1 MSQLRRLTD
10 KEINFL
16 TSDVKNQKLDIIRIL
31 KSKIKV
37 YKLNKTEIKKI
48 KLFIE
53 TLVNGNKAPRYLHE
67 EEIDYILSVL
77 PKPPS
82 ALKSVM
88 EFNRNQ
94 ILKRLKFDLA
104 TYKMVPEPKSI
115 ENMRDKIYQTF
126 IKSLAE
132 AGESVGNNSA
142 AAIGR
147 LLTQM
152 SLDSFHSSGSANSNE
167 AGLKRI
173 QHLVSPNTPREFST
187 CTVHFKDKNLTK
199 EEIFTSYSQKMKG
212 VSVEDL
218 IESAE
223 PNDEITPEQ
232 EIWYQN
238 YQSVYGEK
246 IPLSKN
252 IFTS

>member
-67 EEIDYILSVL
+67 EEIDYILSFL

-94 ILKRLKFDLA
+94 ILKSD
-104 TYKMVPEPKSI
+104 
-115 ENMRDKIYQTF
+115 
-126 IKSLAE
+126 
-132 AGESVGNNSA
+132 A
-142 AAIGR
+142 AVI
-147 LLTQM
+147 T
-152 SLDSFHSSGSANSNE
+152 LDPGIST
-167 AGLKRI
+167 L
-173 QHLVSPNTPREFST
+173 PWEFQ
-187 CTVHFKDKNLTK
+187 C
-199 EEIFTSYSQKMKG
+199 IFVAS
-212 VSVEDL
+212 
-218 IESAE
+218 
-223 PNDEITPEQ
+223 
-232 EIWYQN
+232 
-238 YQSVYGEK
+238 
-246 IPLSKN
+246 
-252 IFTS
+252 